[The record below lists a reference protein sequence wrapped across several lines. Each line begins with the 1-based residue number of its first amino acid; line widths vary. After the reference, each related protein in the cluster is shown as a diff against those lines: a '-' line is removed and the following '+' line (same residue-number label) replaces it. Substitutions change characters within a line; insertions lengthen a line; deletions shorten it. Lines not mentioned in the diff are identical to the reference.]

1 MIYVPSPDIC
11 WGHRLIFFL
20 TTLFAQEV
28 VKASQLVDS
37 NTLLHQAA
45 VYTCKQQGIKV
56 ELPVYK

>member
-1 MIYVPSPDIC
+1 LIY
-11 WGHRLIFFL
+11 FL
-20 TTLFAQEV
+20 VDQEV